1 MTTITPIKT
10 KNVFTRITLDPVS
23 MKAVHKIQTIL
34 PNYDLNDAV
43 KMLLGLGV
51 KNIDNIIPQLDS
63 NGFNTTTKD
72 KLLIAKN
79 ELLTFRNPNSITST
93 CPAHLGQFLML

>member
-1 MTTITPIKT
+1 MTTITPTKT

-23 MKAVHKIQTIL
+23 MQAVHKIQTIL

-51 KNIDNIIPQLDS
+51 KNIDNVIPQLDS
-63 NGFNTTTKD
+63 NGFNITTKT

-79 ELLTFRNPNSITST
+79 ELDNGNGKIFNNPQSVINYAQSL
-93 CPAHLGQFLML
+93 A

>member
-1 MTTITPIKT
+1 MTTTTPTKT

-23 MKAVHKIQTIL
+23 MQAVHKIQTIL

-51 KNIDNIIPQLDS
+51 KNVDNVLPQFDA
-63 NGFNTTTKD
+63 NGFNPITKT
-72 KLLIAKN
+72 KLLIAKH
-79 ELLTFRNPNSITST
+79 ELDLNGGKIFNNSQDVINYAQS
-93 CPAHLGQFLML
+93 LS

>member
-1 MTTITPIKT
+1 
-10 KNVFTRITLDPVS
+10 

-63 NGFNTTTKD
+63 NGFNTTTKA

-79 ELLTFRNPNSITST
+79 ELDNGDGKVFDNPQGVIKYAQSL
-93 CPAHLGQFLML
+93 A

>member
-1 MTTITPIKT
+1 MTTSTPTKT

-23 MKAVHKIQTIL
+23 MKAVQKIQATL

-51 KNIDNIIPQLDS
+51 KNVDQIIPQLDS
-63 NGFNTTTKD
+63 NGFNYLTRT

-79 ELLTFRNPNSITST
+79 ELELGGGKIFDNPQDIVNYAQNIS
-93 CPAHLGQFLML
+93 

>member
-1 MTTITPIKT
+1 MTTLTKT

-23 MKAVHKIQTIL
+23 MQAVRKIQTLL

-43 KMLLGLGV
+43 KMLLGIGV
-51 KNIDNIIPQLDS
+51 KNVDNVIPQLDI
-63 NGFNTTTKD
+63 NGFNSITKA

-79 ELLTFRNPNSITST
+79 ELESGNGKIFENPQEIISYAQS
-93 CPAHLGQFLML
+93 LS